1 MRLIPQFVS
10 LLLTPILIVGPLSAQ
25 TSTNSPAVPSNAAV
39 SQALQLRLVE
49 GESTEVP
56 AGSRALKGFLIE
68 VVDSSG
74 AAVPDAA
81 LALRL
86 PDSDPTGT
94 FADGSHSAV
103 AYTDQA
109 GRAKMGGIQWNATPG
124 LVAIRVTASR
134 GTAHAGVLIQQTLA
148 PLSLGTV
155 AAPISQTSADALPPA
170 VASVPLSLPLPFDTQ
185 SLAKV
190 IPSTAKVIPS
200 TQSATVAPRFDAP
213 APVQRNPEP
222 AVSVTSASP
231 GESKHSNKTKW
242 IILLAAVAAGAGI
255 GVAMM
260 GKKSTASA
268 ATAPGI
274 SIGPPIVSVGAGH

>member
-190 IPSTAKVIPS
+190 IPSTQ
-200 TQSATVAPRFDAP
+200 TATLAPRFDAP

>member
-25 TSTNSPAVPSNAAV
+25 TSTNSPALPPNAAA

-49 GESTEVP
+49 GESTDVP

-74 AAVPDAA
+74 VAVPDAA

-94 FADGSHSAV
+94 FADGTHSAV
-103 AYTDQA
+103 TYTDQT
-109 GRAKMGGIQWNATPG
+109 GRAKIGGIQWNATPG

-148 PLSLGTV
+148 PRSVGAV
-155 AAPISQTSADALPPA
+155 ATPISQTAADALPPA

-185 SLAKV
+185 SL
-190 IPSTAKVIPS
+190 AKVIPS

-274 SIGPPIVSVGAGH
+274 SIGPPTVSVGAGH

>member
-185 SLAKV
+185 SLAKL
-190 IPSTAKVIPS
+190 IPS
-200 TQSATVAPRFDAP
+200 TQTATLAPRFDAP

>member
-1 MRLIPQFVS
+1 
-10 LLLTPILIVGPLSAQ
+10 
-25 TSTNSPAVPSNAAV
+25 
-39 SQALQLRLVE
+39 
-49 GESTEVP
+49 
-56 AGSRALKGFLIE
+56 
-68 VVDSSG
+68 
-74 AAVPDAA
+74 
-81 LALRL
+81 
-86 PDSDPTGT
+86 
-94 FADGSHSAV
+94 
-103 AYTDQA
+103 
-109 GRAKMGGIQWNATPG
+109 MGGIQWNATPG

-185 SLAKV
+185 SLAKL
-190 IPSTAKVIPS
+190 IPS
-200 TQSATVAPRFDAP
+200 TQTATLAPRFDAP

-231 GESKHSNKTKW
+231 GESKRSNKTKW

>member
-190 IPSTAKVIPS
+190 IPSTQ
-200 TQSATVAPRFDAP
+200 TATLAPRFDAP

-268 ATAPGI
+268 ATVPGI
-274 SIGPPIVSVGAGH
+274 SIGPPTVSVGAGH